1 MYTLTVTD
9 SYVLKL
15 SSSIG
20 EKRVECV
27 MKKPVSC
34 FFEADGLL
42 RQDVVSEGAA
52 AAMEAFRVCLQNA
65 ASKKRD

>member
-1 MYTLTVTD
+1 MHSIVVTD

-20 EKRVECV
+20 EKRVEYV
-27 MKKPVSC
+27 MKKPVSS

-42 RQDVVSEGAA
+42 RQDVVSENAV
-52 AAMEAFRVCLQNA
+52 AAMEAFRACLQNA